1 MAAPLPPGTATMAP
15 KPVLNLADVPLT
27 RHAHGA
33 SFDAEL
39 GSTAKH
45 LGLRALGCRLT
56 VVPPGK
62 RAWPLHNHHANEEL
76 FLVLEGE
83 GSYRLGD
90 QRYPVRA
97 GDLLAAPAGG
107 RESAHQ
113 IVNDSDAPLRY
124 LAISTMHAPD
134 VMEYPDSDKIGVAAG
149 AAPGGARAE
158 RRLTWFAPAGAGV
171 DYWQGED

>member
-1 MAAPLPPGTATMAP
+1 MTA
-15 KPVLNLADVPLT
+15 KPVLNLAEVPLK

-33 SFDAEL
+33 SFEAEL
-39 GSTAKH
+39 GSTAQH
-45 LGLRALGCRLT
+45 LGLRGLGCRLI

-62 RAWPLHNHHANEEL
+62 RAWPFHNHHANDEL

-90 QRYPVRA
+90 ERHPVRA

-107 RESAHQ
+107 RETAHQ
-113 IVNDSDAPLRY
+113 IVNDSDTPLRY

-149 AAPGGARAE
+149 AAPGGPRGE
-158 RRLTWFAPAGAGV
+158 RRLTLFTPARAGV
-171 DYWQGED
+171 DYWEGED